1 MVRFV
6 KIASAIDNKRESSGM
21 DPKVSKLNRS
31 GSLQSAEP
39 IGPTFKRT
47 RKGSEELV
55 LRTHGLS
62 EDQRKLL
69 LYANGNRGIADLER
83 LVPEVQEN
91 PEIMVLLEELE
102 FLVMHDPEIEL
113 SSPAPQPQH
122 RAETPAA
129 SAPPAPPLAEGALDA
144 IKRTV
149 TEDLRGILGTDST
162 EAVDRIM
169 QVNDIEEFKQVARK
183 LDGLI
188 RVYAGQRKAE
198 LFTRNV
204 EKLVAHR

>member
-1 MVRFV
+1 MQDK
-6 KIASAIDNKRESSGM
+6 KISRLPA
-21 DPKVSKLNRS
+21 S
-31 GSLQSAEP
+31 GSGSSDQEP
-39 IGPTFKRT
+39 VGPTFKRT

-55 LRTHGLS
+55 LRKHGLS

-69 LYANGNRGIADLER
+69 LYANGIRGIEELER

-113 SSPAPQPQH
+113 SAPASQPQPST
-122 RAETPAA
+122 ETPTA
-129 SAPPAPPLAEGALDA
+129 SAPPPTEGSLDS

-149 TEDLRGILGTDST
+149 VEDLRGILGTDSS
-162 EAVDRIM
+162 EAVDRIT
-169 QVNDIEEFKQVARK
+169 QVSDVEEFRQVARK

-188 RVYAGQRKAE
+188 RVYAGERKAE

-204 EKLVAHR
+204 ERLLATP